1 MKEGYKRLLIFESF
15 LAFILFV
22 NSFFANF
29 LSGYGISIL
38 LFFVLIIF
46 KCLFGFEKDRHR
58 YTKDIILDIIIFLI
72 IFLLL
77 YYLFGIVIG
86 FYKTSN
92 YYSFS
97 DLYKFIFPIIC
108 YVILREYLRYMLMC
122 KSEGSSLLT
131 VTTLLFFIF
140 LDLTTLLY
148 FDKLKTGYDIFVFT
162 AMYILPAV
170 SSNLIFSYITLKVGY
185 KPLILYSL
193 VINLYSYLLPI
204 VPNPSQYLVSIID
217 LLLPIFLGYNVY
229 NFFKKRVKEKL
240 VSNYRNQKKQIF
252 SLIPLT
258 IIVVI
263 LVYFTS
269 GYFRL
274 WAIVVASGSM
284 SPEIHKGDVVII
296 NRKIDFSNLNKGQI
310 IAYKSGNI
318 IVVHR
323 IIKRDYINKRYYY
336 ITKGDASKSEDNLII
351 TEDMI
356 IGIVNHKIPLIG
368 FPKVWLNNL

>member
-1 MKEGYKRLLIFESF
+1 M
-15 LAFILFV
+15 
-22 NSFFANF
+22 
-29 LSGYGISIL
+29 
-38 LFFVLIIF
+38 
-46 KCLFGFEKDRHR
+46 
-58 YTKDIILDIIIFLI
+58 
-72 IFLLL
+72 
-77 YYLFGIVIG
+77 
-86 FYKTSN
+86 
-92 YYSFS
+92 
-97 DLYKFIFPIIC
+97 
-108 YVILREYLRYMLMC
+108 
-122 KSEGSSLLT
+122 
-131 VTTLLFFIF
+131 
-140 LDLTTLLY
+140 
-148 FDKLKTGYDIFVFT
+148 
-162 AMYILPAV
+162 
-170 SSNLIFSYITLKVGY
+170 
-185 KPLILYSL
+185 
-193 VINLYSYLLPI
+193 
-204 VPNPSQYLVSIID
+204 
-217 LLLPIFLGYNVY
+217 
-229 NFFKKRVKEKL
+229 KEKL

-356 IGIVNHKIPLIG
+356 IGTVNHKIPLIG